1 MHWIKLRITLIK
13 FKLRICNF
21 KKCHKFRYSNVTEH
35 GKKYKSIRF
44 ESDKPAEIQLIKSK
58 LDDANIT
65 NAVENNYLTFTTTPT
80 ATSLKVLV
88 KLEDEKHLK

>member
-1 MHWIKLRITLIK
+1 MERST
-13 FKLRICNF
+13 RV
-21 KKCHKFRYSNVTEH
+21 SV
-35 GKKYKSIRF
+35 F

-80 ATSLKVLV
+80 ATSLKVMV
-88 KLEDEKHLK
+88 KLEDEKKAFEVIDAYLQQNENQ